1 MTKRMIMVSS
11 PPASGKTFISMKLAE
26 RLKHVVYLDKD
37 SLASLSKQ
45 IFVAANQV
53 YDRSSAFF
61 EKYVRDAEY
70 VTIVNMAIDALKYD
84 DIVLINAPFTKEIH
98 SIEYMDS
105 LKNRLKAIG
114 AKLTVIWIV
123 TKPDVCHQRMIARNS
138 DRDIWKLSHWD
149 EYQASVDYTIPKW
162 LDDPKENLDFLI
174 FYNSSDEEFKE
185 SMNRIVPL
193 LEEEK

>member
-1 MTKRMIMVSS
+1 M
-11 PPASGKTFISMKLAE
+11 
-26 RLKHVVYLDKD
+26 
-37 SLASLSKQ
+37 
-45 IFVAANQV
+45 
-53 YDRSSAFF
+53 
-61 EKYVRDAEY
+61 RDAEY